1 MTKTYNSPSFGEL
14 KAMSINFDAVAPKE
28 VIVTYRPCRDE
39 LNYYVQPDYH
49 QYFHWVSFEGEWV
62 TVAQKAPDTLK
73 VIVNT
78 SGSSTYDYG
87 EYTIDPRSVSM
98 PAEVVKL
105 LWDAEFY
112 IPSYLKGE

>member
-1 MTKTYNSPSFGEL
+1 MKLMTNTFNSTTFGEL

-28 VIVTYRPCRDE
+28 VIVTYNPKRDE

-49 QYFHWVSFEGEWV
+49 QYFQRIIENNDSYTFS
-62 TVAQKAPDTLK
+62 QKVPDTLK

-87 EYTIDPRSVSM
+87 EYTIDPRGVSM
-98 PAEVVKL
+98 PAEVIKL
-105 LWDAEFY
+105 VWGAKFY
-112 IPSYLKGE
+112 IPSYI